1 MVVNRPSRRD
11 WQFATQLL
19 ILGDAK
25 RSTLVGAN
33 MPQSRAN
40 GVRMSEKTVAIQRCI
55 DRLQDGEDEVRGELL
70 NHAFDRFQ
78 WMVKKM
84 KRGYERVGRWEQ
96 TDDVVQNASLR
107 LYEALS
113 DVEITD
119 ARHFFRLAALQIR
132 RELLDMCRHYYGPLG
147 AGANYQ
153 TALRPAADHTQ
164 RPEVFDRAELSA
176 DPQKMQEWGEFHRH
190 VDELPESE
198 REVVDLL
205 WYHELSQDEAAQ
217 VLGVSTR
224 HVKRLWRSAR
234 LLLYARMQGE
244 LPGE

>member
-1 MVVNRPSRRD
+1 
-11 WQFATQLL
+11 
-19 ILGDAK
+19 
-25 RSTLVGAN
+25 
-33 MPQSRAN
+33 
-40 GVRMSEKTVAIQRCI
+40 MSESTVAIQRCI
-55 DRLQDGEDEVRGELL
+55 DRLHHGQPDVRGELL
-70 NHAFDRFQ
+70 DYAFERLQ

-107 LYEALS
+107 LYEALGQ
-113 DVEITD
+113 VELTD

-153 TALRPAADHTQ
+153 TAMHDPAADRSQ

-176 DPQKMQEWGEFHRH
+176 DPQKVQEWGDFHRH
-190 VDELPESE
+190 VGELPETE

-205 WYHELSQDEAAQ
+205 WYHELSQDEAARI
-217 VLGVSTR
+217 LGVSTR

-234 LLLYARMQGE
+234 LLLYSRMQGE

>member
-1 MVVNRPSRRD
+1 
-11 WQFATQLL
+11 
-19 ILGDAK
+19 
-25 RSTLVGAN
+25 
-33 MPQSRAN
+33 
-40 GVRMSEKTVAIQRCI
+40 MSESTVAIQRCI
-55 DRLQDGEDEVRGELL
+55 DRLHDGQSNVRGELL
-70 NHAFDRFQ
+70 DYAFQRLQ

-107 LYEALS
+107 LYEALGQ
-113 DVEITD
+113 VEITD

-132 RELLDMCRHYYGPLG
+132 RELFDMCRHYYGPLG
-147 AGANYQ
+147 AGANHQ
-153 TALRPAADHTQ
+153 TQVYEPAADRGK

-176 DPQKMQEWGEFHRH
+176 DPQKVQEWGDFHRH
-190 VDELPESE
+190 VNELPETE

-205 WYHELSQDEAAQ
+205 WYHELSQDEAARI
-217 VLGVSTR
+217 LGVSTR

-234 LLLYARMQGE
+234 LLLYSRLQGE

>member
-1 MVVNRPSRRD
+1 
-11 WQFATQLL
+11 
-19 ILGDAK
+19 
-25 RSTLVGAN
+25 
-33 MPQSRAN
+33 MPES
-40 GVRMSEKTVAIQRCI
+40 TVAIQRCI
-55 DRLQDGEDEVRGELL
+55 DRLHKGQSNVRGELL
-70 NHAFDRFQ
+70 DYAFERLQ

-107 LYEALS
+107 LYEAL
-113 DVEITD
+113 DKVEITD

-132 RELLDMCRHYYGPLG
+132 RELLDMCRHYYGPQG

-153 TALRPAADHTQ
+153 TVMHEPAADRGE

-176 DPQKMQEWGEFHRH
+176 DPQKVQEWGDFHRQ
-190 VDELPESE
+190 VGELPEPE

-205 WYHELSQDEAAQ
+205 WYHELSQDEAARI
-217 VLGVSTR
+217 LGVSTR

-234 LLLYARMQGE
+234 LLLYSRMQGE

>member
-1 MVVNRPSRRD
+1 
-11 WQFATQLL
+11 
-19 ILGDAK
+19 
-25 RSTLVGAN
+25 
-33 MPQSRAN
+33 
-40 GVRMSEKTVAIQRCI
+40 MSESTVAIQRCI
-55 DRLQDGEDEVRGELL
+55 DRLHDGQTDVRGELL
-70 NHAFDRFQ
+70 NYAFERLQ

-96 TDDVVQNASLR
+96 SDDVVQNASLR
-107 LYEALS
+107 LYEALGQ
-113 DVEITD
+113 VEITD

-153 TALRPAADHTQ
+153 TAMHQPGADHSQ

-176 DPQKMQEWGEFHRH
+176 DPQKVQEWGDFHRH
-190 VDELPESE
+190 VNELPEAE

-205 WYHELSQDEAAQ
+205 WYHELSQDEAARI
-217 VLGVSTR
+217 VGVSTR

-234 LLLYARMQGE
+234 LLLYDRMQGE

>member
-1 MVVNRPSRRD
+1 
-11 WQFATQLL
+11 
-19 ILGDAK
+19 
-25 RSTLVGAN
+25 
-33 MPQSRAN
+33 
-40 GVRMSEKTVAIQRCI
+40 MSESTVAIQRCI
-55 DRLQDGEDEVRGELL
+55 DRLHHGQSDVRGELL
-70 NHAFDRFQ
+70 DYAFERLQ

-107 LYEALS
+107 LYEALGQ
-113 DVEITD
+113 VELTD

-153 TALRPAADHTQ
+153 TAMHDPAADRSQ
-164 RPEVFDRAELSA
+164 RPELSA
-176 DPQKMQEWGEFHRH
+176 DPQKVQEWGDFHRH
-190 VDELPESE
+190 VGELPETE

-205 WYHELSQDEAAQ
+205 WYHELSQDEAARI
-217 VLGVSTR
+217 LGVSTR

-234 LLLYARMQGE
+234 LLLYSRMQGE

>member
-1 MVVNRPSRRD
+1 
-11 WQFATQLL
+11 
-19 ILGDAK
+19 
-25 RSTLVGAN
+25 
-33 MPQSRAN
+33 
-40 GVRMSEKTVAIQRCI
+40 MSESTVAIQRCI
-55 DRLQDGEDEVRGELL
+55 DRLHDGRSNVRGELL
-70 NHAFDRFQ
+70 DYAFDRLQ

-107 LYEALS
+107 LYEALGQ
-113 DVEITD
+113 VEITD

-147 AGANYQ
+147 AGANHQ
-153 TALRPAADHTQ
+153 TQVHEPAADRSQ

-176 DPQKMQEWGEFHRH
+176 DPQKVQEWGDFHRH
-190 VDELPESE
+190 VNELPETE

-205 WYHELSQDEAAQ
+205 WYHELSQDEAARI
-217 VLGVSTR
+217 LGVSTR

-234 LLLYARMQGE
+234 LLLYSRMHGE

>member
-1 MVVNRPSRRD
+1 
-11 WQFATQLL
+11 
-19 ILGDAK
+19 
-25 RSTLVGAN
+25 
-33 MPQSRAN
+33 
-40 GVRMSEKTVAIQRCI
+40 MSESTVAIQRCI
-55 DRLQDGEDEVRGELL
+55 DRLHGGEHEVRGELL
-70 NHAFDRFQ
+70 NHAFDRLQ

-107 LYEALS
+107 LYEALGE
-113 DVEITD
+113 VEITD

-132 RELLDMCRHYYGPLG
+132 RELLDMCRHYYGPRG

-153 TALRPAADHTQ
+153 TQLRQPAGEQ
-164 RPEVFDRAELSA
+164 SRRPEIFDRAELSA
-176 DPQKMQEWGEFHRH
+176 DPRKVQEWGEFHRH
-190 VDELPESE
+190 VGELPETE

-205 WYHELSQDEAAQ
+205 WYHELSQDEAAR

-234 LLLYARMQGE
+234 LLLHARMQGE

>member
-1 MVVNRPSRRD
+1 
-11 WQFATQLL
+11 
-19 ILGDAK
+19 
-25 RSTLVGAN
+25 
-33 MPQSRAN
+33 
-40 GVRMSEKTVAIQRCI
+40 MSESTVAIQRCI
-55 DRLQDGEDEVRGELL
+55 DRLHDGQSDVRGELL
-70 NHAFDRFQ
+70 DYAFQRLQ

-107 LYEALS
+107 LYEALGQ
-113 DVEITD
+113 VEITD

-153 TALRPAADHTQ
+153 TAMHQPAADGSL

-176 DPQKMQEWGEFHRH
+176 DPQKVQEWGDFHRH
-190 VDELPESE
+190 VNELPETE

-205 WYHELSQDEAAQ
+205 WYHELSQDEAARI
-217 VLGVSTR
+217 LGVSTR
-224 HVKRLWRSAR
+224 HIKRLWRSAR
-234 LLLYARMQGE
+234 LLLYSRMQGE